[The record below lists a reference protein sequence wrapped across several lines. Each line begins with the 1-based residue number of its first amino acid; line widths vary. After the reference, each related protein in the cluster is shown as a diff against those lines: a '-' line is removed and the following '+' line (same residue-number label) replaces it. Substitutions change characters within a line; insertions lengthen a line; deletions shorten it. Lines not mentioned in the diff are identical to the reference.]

1 MKKRMLSIVLMAAV
15 ACTMLSGCKKNVG
28 TPEDNAVVETEED
41 TEEEEESGYL
51 FGYSGIDMD
60 NPYFET
66 LELSIKTALEEEGHR
81 ILTKNPGSDA
91 ELQNEQIQ
99 ELIDAQV
106 DAVFLSP
113 VDQEKVTPALE
124 ALEEA
129 GIPVI
134 NVDTRVKAKELTEAF
149 IGSDNKNAGYV
160 CGKDLK
166 ERRPEGGKVVILE
179 SPSINSINERITGF
193 EEAIANSGFEVLG
206 RVDVESNSEKAQ
218 VSMQNFLQEHPEIDA
233 VMCGNDPI
241 ALGALAAVKEMGR
254 TDILI
259 YGVDGSPEAKEEIAK
274 EESQFVG
281 TGAQSPINIGK
292 SAVKTAIAILED
304 KEYKEEISEE
314 TFLIKNENVE
324 LYGTDG
330 WQ

>member
-1 MKKRMLSIVLMAAV
+1 MEKRIQMILLLTAA
-15 ACTMLSGCKKNVG
+15 ACTMLAGCKKNVG
-28 TPEDNAVVETEED
+28 TPEDNAVVETEEG
-41 TEEEEESGYL
+41 EEEEESGYL
-51 FGYSGIDMD
+51 FGYSGMDMD

-66 LELSIKTALEEEGHR
+66 LELSIQTALEEEGHR
-81 ILTKNPGSDA
+81 ILTKDPGADP

-99 ELIDAQV
+99 ELINAQV

-134 NVDTRVKAKELTEAF
+134 NVDTKVKDTERIDAF
-149 IGSDNKNAGYV
+149 VGSDNRNAGYV

-166 ERRPEGGKVVILE
+166 ERCPEGGKVVILE
-179 SPSINSINERITGF
+179 CPSINSVNERITGF

-206 RVDVESNSEKAQ
+206 RVDVEADSEKAK
-218 VSMQNFLQEHPEIDA
+218 VSMQTFLQEHPEIDA

-241 ALGALAAVKEMGR
+241 ALGALAAVKEAGR
-254 TDILI
+254 TDLLI
-259 YGVDGSPEAKEEIAK
+259 YGIDGSPEAKAEIAK
-274 EESQFVG
+274 EGSQLIG

-292 SAVKTAIAILED
+292 SAVKTAIAILEEKD
-304 KEYKEEISEE
+304 YKKEILEE
-314 TFLIKNENVE
+314 TFLIKRENVE
-324 LYGTDG
+324 LYGVDG